1 METENNKKQTDK
13 KKSASHSGHMWM
25 MVICCALPLLSLLG
39 FGALETDFSLTE
51 ILLLAGIGLAVFY
64 VIKGRKHRHQNSEPV
79 VADTEKTASV
89 DELVKGGNQVQQ
101 PVSQKIQGDDRT
113 HFSQ

>member
-13 KKSASHSGHMWM
+13 KKSGSHSGHMWM

-51 ILLLAGIGLAVFY
+51 ILLLAGLGLAVFY
-64 VIKGRKHRHQNSEPV
+64 VVKGRKHRGQHSEPV
-79 VADTEKTASV
+79 VVDAEKNEAVS
-89 DELVKGGNQVQQ
+89 ELV
-101 PVSQKIQGDDRT
+101 GDDRT
-113 HFSQ
+113 HSSQ